1 MKILLT
7 GSNGQL
13 GLALKDELTKL
24 GNSFEVVSTDYN
36 TLDITNLEQVE
47 EKLTHEQADVV
58 INCAAHTAVDKCEE
72 DVENAYKINA
82 IGARNLAIVCEK
94 LGAKLVQVSTD
105 YVFSGEFNNVM
116 VEDIAYE
123 DVLCERIE
131 RAKLSRPWRE
141 DDGVAPQSIY
151 GTSKLMGEELVRSLC
166 HKYFIVRTAWLYGE
180 GNNFVRTMLKL
191 AETNTELNIVGDQFG
206 NPTYAKDLA
215 IAIVN
220 LIQTEYYGTYHG
232 TCEGTCSW
240 YDFAKKIFEIK
251 GIEIKLNKVTS
262 EQFVRPAKRPFYSS
276 LDNFML
282 KLNGLNTFRTWEEAL
297 EDYLDSEDR

>member
-7 GSNGQL
+7 GGNGQL
-13 GLALKDELTKL
+13 GLALKAEFARL
-24 GNSFEVVSTDYN
+24 NESFDVISTDYD
-36 TLDITNLEQVE
+36 TLDITNLAQVEAKLTTEQV
-47 EKLTHEQADVV
+47 DVV

-72 DVENAYKINA
+72 EVERAYQINA
-82 IGARNLAIVCEK
+82 IGPRNLAVVCEK

-105 YVFSGEFNNVM
+105 YVFSGEFNNKEV
-116 VEDIAYE
+116 VTCDAS
-123 DVLCERIE
+123 DVLTERIE
-131 RAKLSRPWRE
+131 CARLSQPWKE
-141 DDGVAPQSIY
+141 DDVVAPQSIY
-151 GTSKLMGEELVRSLC
+151 GTSKLMGEELVKSLC
-166 HKYFIVRTAWLYGE
+166 HKYFIIRTAWLYGE

-191 AETNTELNIVGDQFG
+191 AETNKELNVVGDQFG

-215 IAIVN
+215 VAIVN
-220 LIQTEYYGTYHG
+220 LVQTEYYGTYHG

-240 YDFAKKIFEIK
+240 YDFASKIFEIK
-251 GIEIKLNKVTS
+251 GIEIRVNKVTS

-297 EDYLDSEDR
+297 EDYLDNK